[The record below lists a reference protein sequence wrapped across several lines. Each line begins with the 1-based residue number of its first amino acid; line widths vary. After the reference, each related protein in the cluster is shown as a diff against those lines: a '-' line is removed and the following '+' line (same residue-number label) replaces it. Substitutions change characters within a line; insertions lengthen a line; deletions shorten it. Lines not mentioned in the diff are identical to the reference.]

1 MLQHVT
7 FEVRPGDLDVTAAFY
22 ELLGFSRVKL
32 PDSLGDRAVWLERG
46 GTQIHLMRVEQPAT
60 LPRGH
65 AAVVAPDYEEAME
78 RLRAA
83 GHEPEER
90 PRHWGSPRS
99 FVRDPAGNLVE
110 VMEFPP
116 GGSG

>member
-1 MLQHVT
+1 MLHHVT
-7 FEVRPGDLDVTAAFY
+7 FEVRPGDREATAAFY
-22 ELLGFSRVKL
+22 ELLGFRRAE
-32 PDSLGDRAVWLERG
+32 PPPSLRGRALWLERDG
-46 GTQIHLMRVEQPAT
+46 SQVHLKRVDDPVVMPE
-60 LPRGH
+60 GH
-65 AAVVAPDYEEAME
+65 AAFVVPDFEAALE

-83 GHEPEER
+83 GHEPEPRE
-90 PRHWGSPRS
+90 RHWGSPRA